1 MSSWYTKEHTSL
13 KVIQSSSNVLII
25 MVRQV
30 SKNVFVLINIFFKKT
45 TKLPQYFIFGIIDLT
60 GELEQTKREAGRL
73 SEENRSAR
81 QQLALVQKEASM
93 MEMCKDELIES
104 IKIKQER
111 TDSQLKNFREVSG
124 IHGYN

>member
-1 MSSWYTKEHTSL
+1 MSFSRKL
-13 KVIQSSSNVLII
+13 QNV
-25 MVRQV
+25 
-30 SKNVFVLINIFFKKT
+30 KPAKKRI
-45 TKLPQYFIFGIIDLT
+45 LQYFIFGIIDLT